1 MGVDSEKKKP
11 SDILLSV
18 QQVLKNP
25 ALELLKSNGI
35 ADYIKRAQEALPGHA
50 LREQMRFLPSYQV
63 SQMLSGGAIGSALA
77 GRELLARTIPER
89 LDTAA
94 NLAKHFGTLNIGGL
108 GDPRMVEGF
117 RNFREFSLGVGWAER
132 QKSSLLFNYLTSH
145 KSETLIAIG
154 KLQAEF
160 SAALSANEAVA
171 WEELPI
177 EQPDLEREIVE
188 VINGGGDFST
198 LSKEAKKYFAVFWTL
213 LWDILNK
220 TAIVGGVIAITLMAQ
235 EKLEGANTS
244 IEIRQV
250 VKSIPEQRRE
260 FLSGNSVVT
269 GNDVIIRAKADKGSP
284 ELGRL
289 KIGTWVENL
298 GHEENNWIHVSID
311 IGGESVKGWI
321 ARRYLIAF

>member
-1 MGVDSEKKKP
+1 MVADSEKKKP

-18 QQVLKNP
+18 QQALRNP
-25 ALELLKSNGI
+25 ALELLQSNGI
-35 ADYIKRAQEALPGHA
+35 ADYIKRTQEALPGNA
-50 LREQMRFLPSYQV
+50 LLEQMRHLPSYQM
-63 SQMLSGGAIGSALA
+63 SRMLSGGLLG
-77 GRELLARTIPER
+77 GRELLARSIPER

-94 NLAKHFGTLNIGGL
+94 GLAKHLGTLNIGGL
-108 GDPRMVEGF
+108 ADPRVIEGF
-117 RNFREFSLGVGWAER
+117 RNYRDFSLGVGWAEQ
-132 QKSSLLFNYLTSH
+132 QKNSLLFNYLTSH
-145 KSETLIAIG
+145 KSETLIAIE

-160 SAALSANEAVA
+160 ASIFSKAEPVV

-177 EQPDLEREIVE
+177 EQPELEREIVE
-188 VINGGGDFST
+188 VINGGGDFSS
-198 LSKEAKKYFAVFWTL
+198 LSNEAKKYFAIFWTL

-220 TAIVGGVIAITLMAQ
+220 AAIVGGVIALTLLAQ

-269 GNDVIIRAKADKGSP
+269 GNDVIIRAKADKGSS

-298 GHEENNWIHVSID
+298 GREENNWIYVSID